1 MVPYEGIEFSSHE
14 DAYNFYNQF
23 SLIKG
28 FSIRKS
34 DSYKFKKSG
43 EIIRRKYCCNKEGY
57 KYLKDK
63 REEGK
68 DIRRRRDERE
78 GCKAEL
84 VIHVIESGMWKVNFF
99 SDNHNHEMILS
110 PNKKIKLR
118 SHDIAHS
125 HSSCKNLMDQY
136 HSVGVGPAKMSQLIN
151 VTSGSSSNVITS
163 QQCNDYLKSKRKN
176 NTGKE
181 CMTVIHKFMERQA
194 NDPAFYYAIE
204 ISEDQVCH
212 SVFWADGRARK
223 SYLQFHD
230 KINSSIQDFNE
241 TFQIKVQGSLA
252 LVFDDTGN
260 ASEACT
266 SAVALIFS
274 STNFSLLCSFG
285 IISRNSMI
293 TSLFYSLD
301 KTRIK
306 PIIIPVLP

>member
-63 REEGK
+63 REERK

-125 HSSCKNLMDQY
+125 HSLCKNLMDQY

-163 QQCNDYLKSKRKN
+163 QQCNDYLKRKRKN
-176 NTGKE
+176 NIGKE
-181 CMTVIHKFMERQA
+181 CMTVIHKFMKRQA

-204 ISEDQVCH
+204 ISEDQ
-212 SVFWADGRARK
+212 
-223 SYLQFHD
+223 

-252 LVFDDTGN
+252 LVFDDTRN

-285 IISRNSMI
+285 IISSNSMI
-293 TSLFYSLD
+293 TSLVYSLD